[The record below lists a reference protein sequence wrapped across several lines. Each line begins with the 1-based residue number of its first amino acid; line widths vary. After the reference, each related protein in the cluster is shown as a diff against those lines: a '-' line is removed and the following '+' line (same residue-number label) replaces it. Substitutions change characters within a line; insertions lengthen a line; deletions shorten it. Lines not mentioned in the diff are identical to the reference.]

1 MRARIVVRLRPGIL
15 DPQGTTI
22 QRALE
27 GLGFP
32 EVRDLRVGK
41 VLEMTLDEMD
51 AARAR
56 ERLDE
61 MCRKLLANP
70 VIEDYTC
77 EVVEGDERR
86 RVR

>member
-1 MRARIVVRLRPGIL
+1 VFVRLRPGIL

-22 QRALE
+22 RRALE

-41 VLEMTLDEMD
+41 ILEMTLEETDQ
-51 AARAR
+51 ARAR
-56 ERLDE
+56 ARLDE

-70 VIEDYTC
+70 VIEDYSY
-77 EVVEGDERR
+77 EVEGGSGT
-86 RVR
+86 